1 MMPERDLWPQG
12 AVWGIH
18 DFTLSGAQ
26 GGASFRDMIEK
37 SYGGADNAAD
47 WVELAQFVNYN
58 GYRAMFEAQS
68 KNRMGVLLWMSH
80 PAWPSFVWQT
90 YDYYFEPTAA
100 YFGAKKASE
109 PLHIQWNQATDNVE
123 VVNYSGDNAR
133 GLTAQVEVLNLDGS
147 VRWEKTATVDSV
159 EDSVVTPIAMEY
171 PSGLTA
177 VHFIRL
183 KLTQGDKIVSENFYW
198 RGLEEENYR
207 ALRELPKVNLE
218 AATKVERRGNQWV
231 LTTELKNVSAQPAL
245 LVRVKAVRDKSGD
258 RILPAIYSDNY
269 VALMPGEKR
278 SIRTELDNADTRGER
293 PHMVVEGF
301 NTGQVAGK

>member
-1 MMPERDLWPQG
+1 
-12 AVWGIH
+12 
-18 DFTLSGAQ
+18 
-26 GGASFRDMIEK
+26 
-37 SYGGADNAAD
+37 
-47 WVELAQFVNYN
+47 
-58 GYRAMFEAQS
+58 
-68 KNRMGVLLWMSH
+68 
-80 PAWPSFVWQT
+80 
-90 YDYYFEPTAA
+90 
-100 YFGAKKASE
+100 
-109 PLHIQWNQATDNVE
+109 
-123 VVNYSGDNAR
+123 
-133 GLTAQVEVLNLDGS
+133 
-147 VRWEKTATVDSV
+147 
-159 EDSVVTPIAMEY
+159 MEY

-218 AATKVERRGNQWV
+218 AATHVERRGNQWV

-293 PHMVVEGF
+293 PRIVVEGF
-301 NTGQVAGK
+301 NTGKVAGK